1 MSSSSP
7 EIRVK
12 FLTKNS
18 EADVTS
24 IWRCYLPGNNPLV
37 GHCRFIFDRNV
48 RDYDWLV
55 VYDDLPSINGER
67 FSKWEEVLAC
77 PRARTV
83 LVTSEPS
90 SIKIYGR
97 GFLKQFGWVL
107 TSQEPWIIDHL
118 GTIREQPGLVR
129 FYEGDHDIIAAQ
141 EPSKKTSLIS
151 TVCSS
156 KQQRHTLHRARYA
169 FTQRLKIAMPELEI
183 FGHGVR
189 PIKQKNEALDSFRYH
204 VAIENHIAPHHWTEK
219 LSDSFLGLC
228 LPFYHGCP
236 NVDDYFP
243 PGSVIPINIHDF
255 DGTVRIIK
263 DAMASGQY
271 ERRLDLILEAR
282 QRVLTKHGTFP
293 RLARLIEYR
302 VDLPATSSTTHET
315 ILSRHAW
322 RHASLG
328 HTLAFA
334 TERAQITLARL
345 VTHRS

>member
-1 MSSSSP
+1 MPSSSP

-24 IWRCYLPGNNPLV
+24 VWRCYLPGGNPLV
-37 GHCRFIFDRNV
+37 GRCRFIFDRNV
-48 RDYDWLV
+48 RDYDWLL
-55 VYDDLPSINGER
+55 VYDDLPSIGGER
-67 FSKWEEVLAC
+67 FSQSEEVLAC

-83 LVTSEPS
+83 LLTSEPS

-97 GFLKQFGWVL
+97 GFLAQFGWVL
-107 TSQEPWIIDHL
+107 TSQEPCIIDHP
-118 GTIREQPGLVR
+118 GAIREQPGLVR
-129 FYEGDHDIIAAQ
+129 FYEGDHDVIAAR
-141 EPSKKTSLIS
+141 EPSNKTALIS

-156 KQQRHTLHRARYA
+156 KQQRHTLHRARYV
-169 FTQRLKIAMPELEI
+169 FTQRLKAVMPKLEI

-204 VAIENHIAPHHWTEK
+204 VAIENHVAPHHWTEK

-255 DGTVRIIK
+255 DGAVRIIK
-263 DAMASGQY
+263 DAVSSGQY
-271 ERRLDLILEAR
+271 ERRLSLIREAR
-282 QRVLTKHGTFP
+282 RRVLEEHGTFP
-293 RLARLIEYR
+293 RLARLIEDR
-302 VDLPATSSTTHET
+302 AALPAPHSTSPET
-315 ILSRHAW
+315 IQSRHAW
-322 RHASLG
+322 RHASVG
-328 HTLAFA
+328 NTLAFA
-334 TERAQITLARL
+334 AERARITLARL
-345 VTHRS
+345 ATHRP